1 MFEGLSD
8 TALLRIGIVLAAAV
22 LFAVIFL
29 TSRRRSVQG
38 KRLPSRPA
46 EAGQRRE
53 PTLKELLETD
63 VELELAQGEGD
74 AGADDGGQTALPGA
88 RPEQDFDKIVTIY
101 LAARAGQMLAGT
113 DLVVA
118 AEKAG
123 LIFGHMNIFHRLVEK
138 HPQRGPIFSVA
149 NLVKPGS
156 FELRNIKELSTPGV
170 SFFMTLPGPMS
181 ALDAWEAMLPI
192 ANRMAEL
199 LDGVL
204 LDSDR
209 NALGRQR
216 IAHIRD
222 ELREYDRAREK
233 LNIKPGR

>member
-1 MFEGLSD
+1 MIEGLSD
-8 TALLRIGIVLAAAV
+8 TALLRIAIVAAALL
-22 LFAVIFL
+22 LFAVIWL
-29 TSRRRSVQG
+29 TSRRKNAQG
-38 KRLPSRPA
+38 KRQARPA
-46 EAGQRRE
+46 EPGSRRE
-53 PTLKELLETD
+53 PTLKDLLEAD
-63 VELELAQGEGD
+63 VERELAGAGNGD
-74 AGADDGGQTALPGA
+74 EAGVAEPAEVLPGA
-88 RPEQDFDKIVTIY
+88 RPQQDFDKIVTVY
-101 LAARAGQMLAGT
+101 LAARAGRTLAGT

-123 LIFGHMNIFHRLVEK
+123 LIYGHMGIFHRLVEK

-149 NLVKPGS
+149 NLVKPGA
-156 FELRNIKELSTPGV
+156 FDLRTIKDLNTPGV
-170 SFFMTLPGPMS
+170 SFFMTLPGPLS

-192 ANRMAEL
+192 ATRMAEL

-204 LDSDR
+204 LDAEQ

-222 ELREYDRAREK
+222 ELREYDRARER

>member
-38 KRLPSRPA
+38 KRLPSRTA
-46 EAGQRRE
+46 DAGQRRE
-53 PTLKELLETD
+53 PTLKEMLESD
-63 VELELAQGEGD
+63 VELELAQADGD
-74 AGADDGGQTALPGA
+74 AGADDAGQAALPGA